1 MLLKSIIDSIESVA
15 PRSAQESWDNSG
27 MQVGDTGRDIQSVLL
42 TTDVTTDVV
51 DEAIMLGCQLIISHH
66 PLLFHGLKQVCGQTP
81 QARIVEKAIKHDIAI
96 YSAHTSLDSVP
107 GGINTRLADIL
118 GLQDYRVLQPS
129 GRSDSAGGL
138 AGNAGLTAQAVGLG
152 VIGSFPEPMPFD
164 SFLKHV
170 RARLDTT
177 YIRYSL
183 PHLSPFTFHLSPF
196 TFQFSVSKVALCGG
210 SGAEFIPEAIAQGA
224 DVYLTADVKYH
235 EFQEADG
242 RIAIV
247 DIDHWVSEKHARDIF
262 RDLLA
267 PLAPQGLTC
276 YISEK
281 DHTPIHIY

>member
-1 MLLKSIIDSIESVA
+1 
-15 PRSAQESWDNSG
+15 
-27 MQVGDTGRDIQSVLL
+27 MQVGDTGRDTESVLL

-107 GGINTRLADIL
+107 GGINTRLADLL
-118 GLQDYRVLQPS
+118 GLANVTPLQQ
-129 GRSDSAGGL
+129 GG
-138 AGNAGLTAQAVGLG
+138 VSFLG

-164 SFLKHV
+164 SFLKRV

-183 PHLSPFTFHLSPF
+183 PKTQSSNLQIFESSNL
-196 TFQFSVSKVALCGG
+196 QISKVALCGG

-262 RDLLA
+262 RDILA
-267 PLAPQGLTC
+267 PLGVKCT
-276 YISEK
+276 ISTR
-281 DHTPIHIY
+281 DHTPIYSIS